1 MELNTLQRYHCGSVS
16 QCYEGTRMLMDISVH
31 CLQAHTIG
39 KNQNHIINMNVKD
52 FKRKNNNI
60 IRNSGHE

>member
-1 MELNTLQRYHCGSVS
+1 
-16 QCYEGTRMLMDISVH
+16 MLMDISVH

-39 KNQNHIINMNVKD
+39 KNQNHIRNMNVKD